1 MCRLFPVIICVALSF
16 GSTAV
21 AEKTQLEGVVNL
33 NTASIDELRLI
44 PTVGPSR
51 VRNILAYRK
60 LHPFRNV
67 DELVRIKGIGRKTVR
82 KWRQHLAVSGPSTA
96 QRVVRPDSPFDSAF
110 VGPPAAPPQPAP
122 AVLPRPKPQPLPVP
136 ARMLRPGVKKGE
148 PAHAAAVRSVAN
160 LCLPAP

>member
-1 MCRLFPVIICVALSF
+1 MCRLFLVTVCVALSF
-16 GSTAV
+16 GSPAV
-21 AEKTQLEGVVNL
+21 ADKTQLEGVVNL
-33 NTASIDELRLI
+33 NTASVDELRLI

-96 QRVVRPDSPFDSAF
+96 QRVVRPDSPF
-110 VGPPAAPPQPAP
+110 VGPPPAASQPSP
-122 AVLPRPKPQPLPVP
+122 AVLPRPKPQPLPAP
-136 ARMLRPGVKKGE
+136 ARMVRPGVKKGE
-148 PAHAAAVRSVAN
+148 PAHAAAVRAVAN

>member
-1 MCRLFPVIICVALSF
+1 MRCLLVLAVLVALPFMS
-16 GSTAV
+16 V
-21 AEKTQLEGVVNL
+21 ARADKTQLEGVVNL
-33 NTASIDELRLI
+33 NTASPDELRLI

-60 LHPFRNV
+60 LHPFRTV

-96 QRVVRPDSPFDSAF
+96 QKVVRPELPF
-110 VGPPAAPPQPAP
+110 VGPPAAAVAPPK
-122 AVLPRPKPQPLPVP
+122 PKPQALPVP
-136 ARMLRPGVKKGE
+136 FRMVRPSFRKGE
-148 PAHAAAVRSVAN
+148 PAHASSLRSPGN